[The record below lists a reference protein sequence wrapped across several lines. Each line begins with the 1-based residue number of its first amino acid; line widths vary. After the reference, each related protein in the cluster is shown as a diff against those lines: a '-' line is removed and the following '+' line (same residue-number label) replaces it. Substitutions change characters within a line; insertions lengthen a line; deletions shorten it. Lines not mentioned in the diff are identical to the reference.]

1 MEIGPYIVTESKLN
15 ILMKAGK
22 NFSQK
27 QNPFAWNK
35 IANILF
41 LESPCG
47 VGFSFAPHEYIYNDD
62 VTATSN
68 L

>member
-1 MEIGPYIVTESKLN
+1 
-15 ILMKAGK
+15 MKAGK